1 MNQALL
7 LLEQAIEM
15 GHRELAHLRAGEV
28 AEAEELAFSRCGLTD
43 EALAD
48 GCLSQPP
55 CATLDSLVSKLMEL
69 KDLQASIIEEA
80 KRLQKDIGAQIQRAG
95 KEEKRHK
102 GYGQAARPTKRI
114 QSVFVSRNS

>member
-28 AEAEELAFSRCGLTD
+28 AEAEELAFSRCSLTD

-80 KRLQKDIGAQIQRAG
+80 KRLQKDIGAQIQRTG

-102 GYGQAARPTKRI
+102 GYGQAARPAKRI